1 MNGKIK
7 YLAVF
12 LAMALLL
19 SGCTMKTVDQMYA
32 VPRRSSA
39 YQELQLA
46 IDGVMGDMSYCAPLS
61 GDNQQ
66 TVQMADLNGDGE
78 DEYLLFARGNA
89 EAPLKIF
96 VFLRQNRDYILWHTI
111 EGRGS
116 GFEQVEYV
124 QIDGKPGREL
134 VVGRQL
140 SDQVVRN
147 LAVYSFSGD
156 KCELLMTAGYTKFVT
171 TDLDQDSLTDLL
183 VIAPGDQ
190 EEDNAVATLYRFRE
204 GSLARSREARLSEH
218 ADNIK
223 RIMVSRLYGGVPAVY
238 VASAVN
244 ESAIITDVFSLKEER
259 FTNISLSSESGT
271 SVQTLRNHYV
281 YAVDIDDDGMLELPS
296 LIDMVPVQN
305 HAGGSS
311 QYLIR
316 WYTLTPDGGEVDR
329 LYTFHNFQSGWYLK
343 LDEEWAPRVSV
354 TEAGGVCTFYVWD
367 TRFEKA
373 EKLLTIYT
381 LTGSDR
387 QTLAEQEGR
396 IILYKTD
403 GAIYAAVLEVGALS
417 YGLTAEHLPDSFF
430 PIHMDW
436 KSGET

>member
-1 MNGKIK
+1 
-7 YLAVF
+7 
-12 LAMALLL
+12 
-19 SGCTMKTVDQMYA
+19 
-32 VPRRSSA
+32 
-39 YQELQLA
+39 
-46 IDGVMGDMSYCAPLS
+46 
-61 GDNQQ
+61 
-66 TVQMADLNGDGE
+66 
-78 DEYLLFARGNA
+78 
-89 EAPLKIF
+89 
-96 VFLRQNRDYILWHTI
+96 
-111 EGRGS
+111 
-116 GFEQVEYV
+116 
-124 QIDGKPGREL
+124 
-134 VVGRQL
+134 
-140 SDQVVRN
+140 
-147 LAVYSFSGD
+147 
-156 KCELLMTAGYTKFVT
+156 
-171 TDLDQDSLTDLL
+171 
-183 VIAPGDQ
+183 
-190 EEDNAVATLYRFRE
+190 
-204 GSLARSREARLSEH
+204 
-218 ADNIK
+218 
-223 RIMVSRLYGGVPAVY
+223 MVSRLYGGVPAVY